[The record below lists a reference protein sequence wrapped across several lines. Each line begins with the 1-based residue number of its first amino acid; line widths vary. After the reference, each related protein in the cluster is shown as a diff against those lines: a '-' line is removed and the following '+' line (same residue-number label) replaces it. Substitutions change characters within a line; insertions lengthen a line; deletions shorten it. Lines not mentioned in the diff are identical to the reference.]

1 MLKKILLIIALLL
14 FFMAGIWLTR
24 KYYISTEAKVEEQS
38 QVLLEKIKSVC
49 KLVTVEGHFSE
60 VYNYQDY
67 WGYDFSPFRK
77 KALIRVKAKVAV
89 GYDLEKMS
97 IEALPAEKRIVLS
110 ELPEPTILSID
121 HELDYYDITEGTFN
135 AFTAEDYNKLNANAK
150 QFIEQ
155 KALESDLLNSAKK
168 QSKQTIDM
176 IKFMVENAGWTLSF
190 KKSLLD
196 TDKVD
201 ELFN

>member
-1 MLKKILLIIALLL
+1 MIKKILLITALLL
-14 FFMAGIWLTR
+14 FFIAGIWLTR
-24 KYYISTEAKVEEQS
+24 KYYTATEKKVAEQS

-49 KLVTVEGHFSE
+49 KLVTIEGHFSE
-60 VYNYQDY
+60 VYNYEDY

-77 KALIRVKAKVAV
+77 KALIRVKAKVSV

-97 IEALPAEKRIVLS
+97 IEALPEKKRIVLS
-110 ELPEPTILSID
+110 ELPDPTILSID

-135 AFTAEDYNKLNANAK
+135 AFTAADYTKLNTNAR
-150 QFIEQ
+150 QFILE
-155 KALESDLLNSAKK
+155 KAQESDLLESAKK
-168 QSKQTIDM
+168 QGNQTLDM
-176 IKFMVENAGWTLSF
+176 IQFMVENAGWTLSI
-190 KKSLLD
+190 KKPLVE